1 MRNIAT
7 WPPHRPQPPLGGL
20 ASNPS
25 LWAAFTW
32 SDGDAFNFPF
42 LVGGRS
48 RLCGHRLRN
57 GRHSPPGPAAPSPPP
72 SRPPFPPPPAASSP
86 NAYPGRH
93 LLFPT
98 PDGQEM
104 DRASASAWGRP
115 SLALAS
121 PWVDVIQSLGAWDVV
136 RKPCG
141 IPKKWSRV
149 TTAKA
154 GQCSGAGRAVDRP
167 GLSPVCG
174 RGAGLNSRHDQA
186 HHHLPEWVKEP
197 SWAGVTVHGGQRH
210 SWGPGPGTPCPPH
223 Q

>member
-1 MRNIAT
+1 MYR
-7 WPPHRPQPPLGGL
+7 
-20 ASNPS
+20 
-25 LWAAFTW
+25 
-32 SDGDAFNFPF
+32 
-42 LVGGRS
+42 VGGHNGKR
-48 RLCGHRLRN
+48 RLVRVQSPVSSVFT
-57 GRHSPPGPAAPSPPP
+57 SPPCSQAKHLRCLPMCFTRPLSAPSPPP

-98 PDGQEM
+98 QDGQEM
-104 DRASASAWGRP
+104 DRASASARGRP